1 VRAKLVGA
9 AFDLLEDTFDGGPIP
24 MSDVVKSEAEAMKG
38 CLVPWSTIDD
48 KSSVLDLIFLCGFGE
63 KHPGD
68 GSASR
73 RIESHVFLSLCLR
86 FVVAIA
92 NYKQGAN
99 PAKRQ
104 LRCVND
110 HVLSS
115 HFTYWIVGKIILPE
129 ILSYITLADKELIWL
144 YSSPAKVSL

>member
-1 VRAKLVGA
+1 VSEVRAKLIGA
-9 AFDLLEDTFDGGPIP
+9 AFDLLEDTFDGGPTP

-48 KSSVLDLIFLCGFGE
+48 KSSVLDLMFLCGFGE

-99 PAKRQ
+99 PGKTTIEMFQLSCSILLLHLLDRREDNLAKNFSVYYTCLQRINMA
-104 LRCVND
+104 LFNP
-110 HVLSS
+110 
-115 HFTYWIVGKIILPE
+115 G
-129 ILSYITLADKELIWL
+129 
-144 YSSPAKVSL
+144 